1 MKKRQPLIV
10 LVSLCFLIF
19 SSCEK
24 VNDLP
29 FNEIHQGN
37 STLLRILLYADIASE
52 TPIGIVEEYEYDE
65 EERVSKVSSP
75 MVQEGE
81 VVGQIWYDLYE
92 YNSKGLLISIKNYNA
107 NTNAP
112 TGFLNLKNTTY
123 SYSSDGKKKKEV
135 IEYPQ
140 MNSFEYSQYIYD
152 QNRLVRVEKFGSSDE
167 LENYVEKEYDDG
179 GYLTKEST
187 YSGDN
192 QLLFYTQH
200 LYTDGLNTQSDVY
213 LGINR
218 DHIRQ
223 IFKSYDK
230 DNNLIALE
238 SNELSLVSSRMSY
251 VLRYEY
257 MQE

>member
-1 MKKRQPLIV
+1 
-10 LVSLCFLIF
+10 
-19 SSCEK
+19 
-24 VNDLP
+24 
-29 FNEIHQGN
+29 
-37 STLLRILLYADIASE
+37 
-52 TPIGIVEEYEYDE
+52 
-65 EERVSKVSSP
+65 
-75 MVQEGE
+75 
-81 VVGQIWYDLYE
+81 
-92 YNSKGLLISIKNYNA
+92 
-107 NTNAP
+107 
-112 TGFLNLKNTTY
+112 
-123 SYSSDGKKKKEV
+123 
-135 IEYPQ
+135 